1 MDEHTR
7 AILDTFTARRS
18 DDAVKTDL
26 ELYCDRCPDDADWLC
41 DVEHGDTLAVLVDVA
56 LDHDRDTH

>member
-18 DDAVKTDL
+18 DDTTGQDL
-26 ELYCDRCPDDADWLC
+26 ELVCERCPDDVC

-56 LDHDRDTH
+56 LDHDKDTH